1 MNTVSTRK
9 QIVEKYIDGFRRTDH
24 AQILSCLTDDVVWEL
39 HGYRTLRGKDA
50 FDAEIEN
57 DDLGQGELFALCAL
71 YVFQEVEDGAEQLR
85 RIRDRHRPLA
95 VKVPRRSRWGQRG
108 WGAR

>member
-1 MNTVSTRK
+1 MDR
-9 QIVEKYIDGFRRTDH
+9 D
-24 AQILSCLTDDVVWEL
+24 EL
-39 HGYRTLRGKDA
+39 IAYTADCVLEHGGDIEAIFAVLRSQLAGTEIA
-50 FDAEIEN
+50 IEN

-71 YVFQEVEDGAEQLR
+71 YVFQEVEGGAEQLR

-95 VKVPRRSRWGQRG
+95 VDAPRRSRWGQRG

>member
-1 MNTVSTRK
+1 MDR
-9 QIVEKYIDGFRRTDH
+9 D
-24 AQILSCLTDDVVWEL
+24 EL
-39 HGYRTLRGKDA
+39 IAYTADCVLEHGGDTEAIFAVLRSQLAGTEI
-50 FDAEIEN
+50 EIEN

>member
-1 MNTVSTRK
+1 MDRDELIAYTADCVLEHGGDTEAIFAVLRS
-9 QIVEKYIDGFRRTDH
+9 Q
-24 AQILSCLTDDVVWEL
+24 LTGTEI
-39 HGYRTLRGKDA
+39 
-50 FDAEIEN
+50 EIEN

>member
-1 MNTVSTRK
+1 MDRDELIAYTVDR
-9 QIVEKYIDGFRRTDH
+9 VLE
-24 AQILSCLTDDVVWEL
+24 
-39 HGYRTLRGKDA
+39 HGGDIEAIFAVLRSQLAGT
-50 FDAEIEN
+50 EIEVEN

-71 YVFQEVEDGAEQLR
+71 YVLQEVEDGAEQLR

>member
-1 MNTVSTRK
+1 MDR
-9 QIVEKYIDGFRRTDH
+9 D
-24 AQILSCLTDDVVWEL
+24 EL
-39 HGYRTLRGKDA
+39 IAYAADCVLEHGGDIEAIFAVLRIQLAGTEI
-50 FDAEIEN
+50 EIEN

-95 VKVPRRSRWGQRG
+95 VDAPRRSRWGWHG
-108 WGAR
+108 WDAR